1 MDEEKDGS
9 PKVTKVKA
17 SKSQA
22 SRKAPLKSISLV
34 PKVPHP
40 GSTSTAGV
48 QRGGGVEGGVEG
60 GEGGG
65 KIGLDVEKLK
75 SILKGFGEYPAKY
88 RSVTAFSLHDIM
100 DKNDIYLLI
109 SLPPLSPSLGRS
121 SGVTYCNSLRTMWLI
136 VPSWTKV
143 PTLPLPTSTKHTPSR
158 AGSYSECCR
167 GNHTH

>member
-17 SKSQA
+17 SKSQG

-34 PKVPHP
+34 PKAPHP

-48 QRGGGVEGGVEG
+48 QRGGGVEG

-88 RSVTAFSLHDIM
+88 RSVTAFSLYDIM
-100 DKNDIYLLI
+100 DKPAH
-109 SLPPLSPSLGRS
+109 LPPLFALTRTFIWRNLLQLPENHVAYSALLDKGTHPAFANLHQ
-121 SGVTYCNSLRTMWLI
+121 TYPIKSRKLLRVLQ
-136 VPSWTKV
+136 
-143 PTLPLPTSTKHTPSR
+143 R
-158 AGSYSECCR
+158 
-167 GNHTH
+167 

>member
-34 PKVPHP
+34 PKAPHP

-65 KIGLDVEKLK
+65 KVGLDVEKLK

-88 RSVTAFSLHDIM
+88 RSVTAFSSHD
-100 DKNDIYLLI
+100 KPDIYLFI
-109 SLPPLSPSLGRS
+109 SLPPLSLTRTFIWRNLLQLPENHVAYSALLDKGTHPAFANLHQ
-121 SGVTYCNSLRTMWLI
+121 TYPIKSRKLLRVLQ
-136 VPSWTKV
+136 
-143 PTLPLPTSTKHTPSR
+143 R
-158 AGSYSECCR
+158 
-167 GNHTH
+167 

>member
-17 SKSQA
+17 SKSQG

-34 PKVPHP
+34 PKAPYP

-48 QRGGGVEGGVEG
+48 QRGGGVEG

-88 RSVTAFSLHDIM
+88 RSVTAFSLYDIM
-100 DKNDIYLLI
+100 DKPAHLPPR
-109 SLPPLSPSLGRS
+109 SLPVSLLPLSLTRTFIWRNLLQLPENHVAYSALLDKGTHPAFANLHQ
-121 SGVTYCNSLRTMWLI
+121 TYPIKSRKLLRVLQ
-136 VPSWTKV
+136 
-143 PTLPLPTSTKHTPSR
+143 R
-158 AGSYSECCR
+158 
-167 GNHTH
+167 